1 MSEHENKLTEN
12 SQESGE
18 KHDIIIQKLD
28 EIKELLIK
36 LHPEQ

>member
-1 MSEHENKLTEN
+1 MSEHENKLTEHT
-12 SQESGE
+12 QESGE